1 MATSLS
7 FWSCLS
13 FKLSQTNLFDNRIKR
28 RKILLR
34 IYQPIAWKQEIY
46 IHPFYFPI
54 RKILKENSQKPK
66 WTKQNVVR
74 RFWNEIAFKLRT
86 THIQTQTLFPPQT
99 MKVIKFYFRLIV
111 PILIEPLVFGK
122 KRILIS
128 REIFCSLWKAKQI
141 IARENQK
148 ILPSDSLQSF
158 L

>member
-86 THIQTQTLFPPQT
+86 THIQTQTLFPPSNN
-99 MKVIKFYFRLIV
+99 
-111 PILIEPLVFGK
+111 E
-122 KRILIS
+122 S
-128 REIFCSLWKAKQI
+128 D
-141 IARENQK
+141 K
-148 ILPSDSLQSF
+148 ILFPAYCSHFNWTSCIWQEKNIDFKGNF
-158 L
+158 LFTLESKTNNCAWKSKNST